1 MSGKI
6 TKNELSDS
14 LIQYFIDLIRENS
27 GSSGEGSTTIVAPT
41 YLKSSVEISTKTSSV
56 TIPSSFNFNKSKDL
70 LLVYKN
76 SVYLEEQYDYTI
88 SSDSTTISA
97 VDTNDWAADTDT
109 TCLFNFIVI
118 KNVAKG

>member
-27 GSSGEGSTTIVAPT
+27 GSSSEGSTTIVAPT
-41 YLKSSVEISTKTSSV
+41 YLKSSVEISAKTSSV

>member
-14 LIQYFIDLIRENS
+14 LIEYFIELIKENS
-27 GSSGEGSTTIVAPT
+27 SSSGGETTGTAAT
-41 YLKSSVEISTKTSSV
+41 YLKSSIEISAKTSSV
-56 TIPSSFNFNKSKDL
+56 TIPSAFNFNKSKDL
-70 LLVYKN
+70 LLVFKN

-97 VDTNDWAADTDT
+97 VDTNDWAADADT
-109 TCLFNFIVI
+109 PCLFNFIAL